1 MKTEN
6 NQQFRGEMMNLGGDG
21 RPKTEDR
28 STQANEKIRNFQSLD
43 FSKIIS
49 SKKYKTTLIASIL
62 GIFIFFSNEI
72 KAQTAGDFFNR
83 AARSYVKTEKE
94 NALKEV
100 NQGLGQYPTDAKLLA
115 LKEKLEKE
123 QKEEE
128 QEQKQD
134 QQQQNDQ
141 NQSQDSEGEQ
151 GEDKSEQ
158 QDGEQSDEDKAKE
171 GQEGKDPSQ
180 QSEEAGENSND
191 QMDANLADR
200 QKRLEEMREKLKS
213 MNLTPEQAAQILE
226 SLNAAE
232 LRYIQDNKKKPTQ
245 RPKRGLPDW

>member
-6 NQQFRGEMMNLGGDG
+6 NQKFRFKMINLKGDG
-21 RPKTEDR
+21 RPKTGDR
-28 STQANEKIRNFQSLD
+28 SSSEIGKLRINPFLGFNGLKYFNKFKITTVPFLLS
-43 FSKIIS
+43 IS
-49 SKKYKTTLIASIL
+49 
-62 GIFIFFSNEI
+62 IFFSGEL
-72 KAQTAGDFFNR
+72 KAQSAGDFFNR
-83 AARSYVKTEKE
+83 AARSYVKTDKD

-100 NQGLGQYPTDAKLLA
+100 NQGLGQFPNDPKLKA

-123 QKEEE
+123 QEDQE
-128 QEQKQD
+128 QDQKQD
-134 QQQQNDQ
+134 QKQQNDQ
-141 NQSQDSEGEQ
+141 NQSQNSEG
-151 GEDKSEQ
+151 DKDNPSDQ
-158 QDGEQSDEDKAKE
+158 KDGEKSDEDKAKE
-171 GQEGKDPSQ
+171 GQKGKDPSQ
-180 QSEEAGENSND
+180 ESDEAGENAND

-200 QKRLEEMREKLKS
+200 QKRMEEMREKLKS

>member
-1 MKTEN
+1 MKN
-6 NQQFRGEMMNLGGDG
+6 KL
-21 RPKTEDR
+21 
-28 STQANEKIRNFQSLD
+28 
-43 FSKIIS
+43 
-49 SKKYKTTLIASIL
+49 TLLTLAL
-62 GIFIFFSNEI
+62 FLFLTHEI
-72 KAQTAGDFFNR
+72 TAQTAGDFFNR
-83 AARSYVKTEKE
+83 AARSYVKSDKE

-100 NQGLGQYPTDAKLLA
+100 NQGLGQFPNDSKLKA

-123 QKEEE
+123 QEEE
-128 QEQKQD
+128 QQEQQQD

-151 GEDKSEQ
+151 GDNQSEQ
-158 QDGEQSDEDKAKE
+158 KDGEQSEEDKAKE

-180 QSEEAGENSND
+180 QSEEAGENAND
-191 QMDANLADR
+191 QMDANLADQ
-200 QKRLEEMREKLKS
+200 QKRMEAMREKLKS

-232 LRYIQDNKKKPTQ
+232 LRYIQENKKKPTQ

>member
-1 MKTEN
+1 MKT
-6 NQQFRGEMMNLGGDG
+6 
-21 RPKTEDR
+21 K
-28 STQANEKIRNFQSLD
+28 QALVVFGLFLL
-43 FSKIIS
+43 FSS
-49 SKKYKTTLIASIL
+49 
-62 GIFIFFSNEI
+62 EI

-83 AARSYVKTEKE
+83 AARSYVKTENEK
-94 NALKEV
+94 ALKEV
-100 NQGLGQYPTDAKLLA
+100 NQGLGQFPNDAKLKS

-128 QEQKQD
+128 QQQQQKD

-141 NQSQDSEGEQ
+141 NQSQDSEGEKQ
-151 GEDKSEQ
+151 ENPSDQK
-158 QDGEQSDEDKAKE
+158 DGEQTDEDKAKE

-180 QSEEAGENSND
+180 QSEDAGENAND

-200 QKRLEEMREKLKS
+200 QKRMEEMREKLKS
-213 MNLTPEQAAQILE
+213 MNLSPEQASQILE